1 MTTQEERKILL
12 SSSDNTEDE
21 DECNATSLTNSKSDL
36 PSPNDVRVIVIK
48 DKKSRAMNRY
58 SMPDD
63 HLNLSM
69 CACCMFCP
77 IGVCAV
83 MQSYQ
88 VQEYFE
94 MGLLDKSR
102 ETSQNTLRL
111 AKKGISIGCIIIS
124 CIMAFLLTI
133 ALILTALFKP
143 NEYY

>member
-1 MTTQEERKILL
+1 
-12 SSSDNTEDE
+12 
-21 DECNATSLTNSKSDL
+21 
-36 PSPNDVRVIVIK
+36 
-48 DKKSRAMNRY
+48 MNRC

-63 HLNLSM
+63 HITLSL

-83 MQSYQ
+83 MQSHQVATVCYFVLLTDHFK

-124 CIMAFLLTI
+124 CIIAFLLTI
-133 ALILTALFKP
+133 ALILTVLFKP
-143 NEYY
+143 NDYY